1 MSRDIYDLVK
11 TGNVEEVRR
20 ELHSHPEALNQPNPN
35 EVSDIVISY

>member
-20 ELHSHPEALNQPNPN
+20 ELHSHPEALNQPNPKY
-35 EVSDIVISY
+35 VSDIVISY